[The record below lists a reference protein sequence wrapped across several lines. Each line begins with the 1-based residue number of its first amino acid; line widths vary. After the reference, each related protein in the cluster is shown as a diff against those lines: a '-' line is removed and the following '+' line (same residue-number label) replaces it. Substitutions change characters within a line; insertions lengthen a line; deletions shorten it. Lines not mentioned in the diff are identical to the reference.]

1 MAKAYPMNGHGDV
14 LIEARIG
21 IFLRLGVLISATVIS
36 FGATLFLLHDGRS
49 IPDYSAF
56 HGVPP
61 DLRTLRGITAGAF
74 NANDLAIIQFG
85 LLLLI
90 ATPVAR
96 VVLSVCVFLA
106 ERDYLYFT
114 ISLCVLLV
122 LVHSLIWR

>member
-1 MAKAYPMNGHGDV
+1 MNGHGDV

-21 IFLRLGVLISATVIS
+21 IFLRLAVSISAAVIS
-36 FGATLFLLHDGRS
+36 LGATLFLLHHGRS
-49 IPDYSAF
+49 IPDYTAF

-61 DLRTLRGITAGAF
+61 GLRTLRGITAGAF

-106 ERDYLYFT
+106 ERDYLYLT
-114 ISLCVLLV
+114 ISTTVLLV
-122 LVHSLIWR
+122 LIHSLIWQ